1 MKYADDAGAYDK
13 SNTDAYKGDGNT
25 GAYDTEDNFD
35 EFVKDHQTEIADG
48 TVRCYYFGGSDDGA
62 MKTGKQTVSIDGD
75 SFSFKFKTGSN
86 LKGAGINGFDD
97 DKLYTAGKQIKADK
111 DDKYKVYKVTT
122 GANNY
127 CLVEDLTVNEFF
139 TQTSA
144 TSKHD
149 DKKEETTWTI
159 PDSAYTTNVK
169 YYLLNTS
176 GSVIKNKTGAKD
188 ADDYKFNVKNKV
200 ITSVVLED

>member
-1 MKYADDAGAYDK
+1 
-13 SNTDAYKGDGNT
+13 
-25 GAYDTEDNFD
+25 
-35 EFVKDHQTEIADG
+35 
-48 TVRCYYFGGSDDGA
+48 

-139 TQTSA
+139 TQTGA